1 MTVSA
6 GGRLGPYEV
15 LSRLGAGGM
24 GEVWRARDSRLQ
36 REVAIKVLPG
46 DVAADAGR
54 LKRFEKEARSASAL
68 NHPNIV
74 TIYDI
79 GQSDSVSWI
88 AMELVE
94 GKTLRELLFAGPL
107 PVKRVLAIASQVA
120 DGLARAHEAGIVHR
134 DLKPENVMVTKDGR
148 VKILDFGLAK
158 LTYAGVESGEGT
170 NIATETGTGAGV
182 ILGTVGYMSPEQAG
196 GQPVD
201 YRSDQFS
208 FGSILYEL
216 LTGKRAFVGKTGVDT
231 LSAILHD
238 EPVSIAT
245 INPQAP
251 TPLRWIVERCLAKA
265 SEDRYAST
273 LDLARDLAG
282 IRDHLSETGV
292 TAAVS
297 SAPAPRRRPALYAGG
312 AVLAAAAIALAA
324 LLAGKNLA
332 HPLLPSFQQLTFR
345 RGYVGAARFTPDG
358 QTIVFSPSWEGQPI
372 ELYET
377 RIGGPESRPLG
388 LRGFVLSV
396 SSSGEIALLSLPGQT
411 LAVVP
416 LAGGSPRELL
426 ERVSEAD
433 WSPDGKSLAVLHRVA
448 GRNRLEYPI
457 GKVLYETTNRID
469 NLHVSRKGDR
479 IALRELSGQELKS
492 GGVYVVD
499 LAGKKKPLGIRTSE
513 FAWSPGDD
521 ELWFLHIAGGQ
532 SEVRAIS
539 LAGRQ
544 RLIARLPGAF
554 QLDDVSRDGR
564 MLLEHF
570 SARGE
575 IECLAPGQVQK
586 RSLSWLDSSW
596 AADLSDDGKTLLID
610 EVGRGETYLRGTDGT
625 PAKRLGEGKALSLS
639 PDGKWVLALRPTSPP
654 NLILLPGGA
663 GETRVLQNKNFESY
677 AFAEWLPD
685 GKRFLFCGT
694 ERGHQSRLYVE
705 DAASE
710 ELHPISPEGVAL
722 SFPIPPAAVSPD
734 GKWVFAE
741 GNEGWVLY
749 SIDRDSGSAPRP
761 ITGLSKG
768 DVPIGWTADGGF
780 LFVQDDQENPAGV
793 YRLNLTTGRK
803 QSFRDFSPSDIVGIR
818 ASIVQ
823 VTPDGKSW
831 AYSYFRTLSDL
842 YLAEGLK

>member
-1 MTVSA
+1 VTLSA
-6 GGRLGPYEV
+6 GIRLGPYEV
-15 LSRLGAGGM
+15 QGRLGAGGM
-24 GEVWRARDSRLQ
+24 GEVWRARDSRLS
-36 REVAIKVLPG
+36 RDVAIKVLPAEVAS
-46 DVAADAGR
+46 DVGR

-79 GQSDSVSWI
+79 GSHDSVSYI
-88 AMELVE
+88 AMELVD
-94 GKTLRELLFAGPL
+94 GKTLRELLYAGAL
-107 PVKRVLAIASQVA
+107 PTKRVLNIAAQFA

-134 DLKPENVMVTKDGR
+134 DLKPENIMVTKDGR

-158 LTYAGVESGEGT
+158 LTYTGVESGEGT
-170 NIATETGTGAGV
+170 NIATETGTGADV
-182 ILGTVGYMSPEQAG
+182 ILGTVAYMSPEQASG
-196 GQPVD
+196 HPVD
-201 YRSDQFS
+201 YRSDQFW

-216 LTGKRAFVGKTGVDT
+216 VTGKRAFVGKTGVDT
-231 LSAILHD
+231 LSAILND
-238 EPVSIAT
+238 EPAPIAT
-245 INPQAP
+245 LNPQAP
-251 TPLRWIVERCLAKA
+251 AALRWIVERCLAKA
-265 SEDRYAST
+265 AEDRYAST
-273 LDLARDLAG
+273 LDLARDLAS
-282 IRDHLSETGV
+282 IRDHLSEAGV
-292 TAAVS
+292 TALVS
-297 SAPAPRRRPALYAGG
+297 SAPASRRRPALLVGG

-332 HPLLPSFQQLTFR
+332 HPPLPSFQQLTFR
-345 RGYVGAARFTPDG
+345 RGHVGAARFTPDG
-358 QTIVFSPSWEGQPI
+358 QTIVFSPSWEGQPT

-396 SSSGEIALLSLPGQT
+396 SSSGEIALSLPGQT

-416 LAGGSPRELL
+416 LGGGSPWELL
-426 ERVSEAD
+426 EKVSEAD
-433 WSPDGKSLAVLHRVA
+433 WSPDGKNLAVLHRVA

-469 NLHVSRKGDR
+469 NLLVSRKGDR
-479 IALRELSGQELKS
+479 IALRELSGRAS

-513 FAWSPGDD
+513 FAWSPGDE

-544 RLIARLPGAF
+544 RLIARLPGTF

-564 MLLEHF
+564 MLLERF
-570 SARGE
+570 SNRGE
-575 IECLAPGQVQK
+575 IECLAPGQAQK

-610 EVGRGETYLRGTDGT
+610 EGGRGETYLRGTDGS
-625 PAKRLGEGKALSLS
+625 PAKRLGEGKPLSLS

-654 NLILLPGGA
+654 NLILLPGGV

-677 AFAEWLPD
+677 SFAEWLPD

-705 DAASE
+705 DSASE
-710 ELHPISPEGVAL
+710 EFHPISPEGIAL
-722 SFPIPPAAVSPD
+722 GFPIPPAAVSPD

-741 GNEGWVLY
+741 GNEGWALHP
-749 SIDRDSGSAPRP
+749 IEHDPASAPRP
-761 ITGLSKG
+761 IAGLSNG
-768 DVPIGWTADGGF
+768 DVPIGWTADGGS
-780 LFVQDDQENPAGV
+780 LFIQDDQENPARV
-793 YRLNLTTGRK
+793 YRLNLATGRK
-803 QSFRDFSPSDIVGIR
+803 QPFRDFSPTDIAGIR

-831 AYSYFRTLSDL
+831 AYTYVRTLSDL